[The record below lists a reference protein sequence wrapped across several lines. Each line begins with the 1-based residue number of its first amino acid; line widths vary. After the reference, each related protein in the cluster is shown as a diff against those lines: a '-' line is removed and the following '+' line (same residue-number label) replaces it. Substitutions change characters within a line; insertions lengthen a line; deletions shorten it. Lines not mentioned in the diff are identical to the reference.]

1 MSNRLVARG
10 IIEGSKRPF
19 FPTSLTPR
27 NKSIAEKIVYPVYL
41 SAIKVQTD
49 MLRTLARLLSYLFHP
64 LFVLTYLLVLLL
76 CLNPYLFG
84 ANSIDSPIGKEL
96 VLRIFLSSA
105 FIPGAAVLML
115 RFTGLLKSLDMPD
128 KQDRTGPLII
138 TGMFYIWLFRNFL
151 DNTQVPALLS
161 SFTLGASLGLFLAFF
176 INIFSKI
183 SLHAVGMGGLIGAVA
198 LLWGICPEYLLR
210 AGHPLLQAGFLF
222 PVLFV
227 LAGGV
232 GSARMYLGAHRPA
245 DLWGGYL
252 VGFAAQL
259 VAARFIL

>member
-1 MSNRLVARG
+1 M
-10 IIEGSKRPF
+10 
-19 FPTSLTPR
+19 
-27 NKSIAEKIVYPVYL
+27 YL

-49 MLRTLARLLSYLFHP
+49 MLSTLARLVSYLFHP
-64 LFVLTYLLVLLL
+64 LFMLTYLLVLLL
-76 CLNPYLFG
+76 WLNPYLFG
-84 ANSIDSPIGKEL
+84 ANSIDSTIGKEL
-96 VLRIFLSSA
+96 ILRIFLSSC

-151 DNTQVPALLS
+151 DNTQIPALLS
-161 SFTLGASLGLFLAFF
+161 SFTLGATLGLFLAFF

-183 SLHAVGMGGLIGAVA
+183 SLHAVGMGGAIGAAV
-198 LLWGICPEYLLR
+198 LLWGMHPDYLFR
-210 AGHPLLQAGFLF
+210 AEQRFLHAELLF
-222 PVLFV
+222 PALFV

-252 VGFAAQL
+252 IGFAAQL